1 MSEAIAAVGPDT
13 QSSSGVIARHPNA
26 SVALG
31 SGSGL
36 GALVV
41 WIVGLSGTAMPPEIG
56 AAIGGVI
63 AATALFIGRRGI
75 KGALSAIWRGDRP
88 GA

>member
-1 MSEAIAAVGPDT
+1 MSEAITAVGPDT
-13 QSSSGVIARHPNA
+13 QSSAGVIARHPNA

-31 SGSGL
+31 SGSGV

-41 WIVGLSGTAMPPEIG
+41 WIVGLSGTAMPPEVG
-56 AAIGGVI
+56 AAMGGVVAAI
-63 AATALFIGRRGI
+63 ALVIGRRGI
-75 KGALSAIWRGDRP
+75 KGVLTAIWRGDRR